1 MSEPIF
7 SAATLCVQETV
18 DPMDTS
24 SHTLPIYATS
34 SFVFDNLQQGI
45 DIFSGAES
53 GYLYG
58 RFGNP
63 TCDAVARK
71 LAALESYGLS
81 ENAHCVLVS
90 SGMAAISA
98 VLMALLKIGRAHV

>member
-45 DIFSGAES
+45 DIFS
-53 GYLYG
+53 
-58 RFGNP
+58 
-63 TCDAVARK
+63 
-71 LAALESYGLS
+71 
-81 ENAHCVLVS
+81 
-90 SGMAAISA
+90 
-98 VLMALLKIGRAHV
+98 RAN